1 MRIDSLTSLRFFA
14 ALGVLLHHLDFL
26 GRSTNP
32 NIKSFHTLLFEGFNG
47 VTFFFILSGFIISLS
62 FTERARSG
70 EVSFADFMFF
80 RVARLYPTH
89 LLTLFAAIVAYR
101 SWPYLTSDY
110 RFISNFLLV
119 QATIPDFD
127 YYFGFNGV
135 SWSISAEMVFY
146 SIFCLICFSS
156 TRQLIAFWI
165 VLMFLILINILAFG
179 SNGATGGWLIYIN
192 PVFRFID
199 FLTGMLI
206 YRLFKSNKLQ
216 LTPTS
221 ATVLEVVTMAFLG
234 AATLVGVY
242 GGVGFPYRLD
252 IYYILPMS
260 AVIFVFAH
268 QRGFVSRALA
278 WRPLVLLGD
287 SSFALYMIHQIIIM
301 TGAKIMVI
309 DPVNSPIYA
318 TIISSILLIICVFA
332 SVIIYTFFEKPL
344 NVTLRRAWL
353 NSRGRVSKQPI
364 SAHSSDRKTTSAV
377 AL

>member
-32 NIKSFHTLLFEGFNG
+32 SIKSFHTLLFEGFNG

-70 EVSFADFMFF
+70 EVSFSDFIFF

-101 SWPYLTSDY
+101 SWPYLASDY
-110 RFISNFLLV
+110 RLISNIFLV

-127 YYFGFNGV
+127 YYFSFNGV
-135 SWSISAEMVFY
+135 SWSISAEMIFY
-146 SIFCLICFSS
+146 SIFCLVAFSS
-156 TRQLIAFWI
+156 SRQLVAFWL

-179 SNGATGGWLIYIN
+179 ANGATGGWLIYIN
-192 PVFRFID
+192 PAFRFID
-199 FLTGMLI
+199 FLTGMLL
-206 YRLFKSNKLQ
+206 YRLFKSNKLR
-216 LTPTS
+216 LAPTS
-221 ATVLEVVTMAFLG
+221 ATILEVASMAFLG
-234 AATLVGVY
+234 AATLVAVY

-260 AVIFVFAH
+260 AVIFIFAH
-268 QRGFVSRALA
+268 QRGFVSRVLA
-278 WRPLVLLGD
+278 WWPLVLLGD
-287 SSFALYMIHQIIIM
+287 SSFALYMIHQIIVM
-301 TGAKIMVI
+301 VGARTMIVE
-309 DPVNSPIYA
+309 PVNSPVYA
-318 TIISSILLIICVFA
+318 AITSSVILVTCVLV
-332 SVIIYTFFEKPL
+332 SVIIYKFFERPL
-344 NVTLRRAWL
+344 NIALRRVWSNYRA
-353 NSRGRVSKQPI
+353 RVSEQPI
-364 SAHSSDRKTTSAV
+364 SVDNSDRKTTSTV